1 VEDARAAVTLADRLG
16 ALVATDGVGASEISD
31 NSIDGGEIIDNSL
44 TATDLAT
51 GSVGTAEVATNSLTT
66 ADLLGA
72 DVNGS
77 AISFSSGAVANG
89 RCKDF
94 DVTIGG
100 AHAGEAVVF
109 SLKTA
114 PPEGMLF
121 YGVNV
126 PADNHVT
133 LKVCNL
139 TGGTSPAMSNI
150 PVRVI
155 TFG

>member
-1 VEDARAAVTLADRLG
+1 
-16 ALVATDGVGASEISD
+16 
-31 NSIDGGEIIDNSL
+31 
-44 TATDLAT
+44 
-51 GSVGTAEVATNSLTT
+51 
-66 ADLLGA
+66 
-72 DVNGS
+72 
-77 AISFSSGAVANG
+77 
-89 RCKDF
+89 
-94 DVTIGG
+94 
-100 AHAGEAVVF
+100 
-109 SLKTA
+109 
-114 PPEGMLF
+114 MLF